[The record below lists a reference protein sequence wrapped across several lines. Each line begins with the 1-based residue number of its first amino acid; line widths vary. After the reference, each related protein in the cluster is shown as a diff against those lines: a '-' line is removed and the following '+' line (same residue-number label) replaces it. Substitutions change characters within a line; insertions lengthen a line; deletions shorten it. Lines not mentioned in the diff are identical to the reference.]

1 VLANS
6 VVLGGG
12 GFALWVEIDMVCFAS
27 AYRGLQWIERSYRLE
42 DQEGGDET
50 AALNGDHKCF

>member
-1 VLANS
+1 
-6 VVLGGG
+6 
-12 GFALWVEIDMVCFAS
+12 LWVEIDMVCFAS